1 VRVRVSPFA
10 PWQAAFAPGTTQ
22 LYLKEIQHGQ
32 RRNCK
37 RVRTSSERICSPT
50 SHTQP
55 GLQNIGRNVKIAGF
69 RPGKVPTKIVEQY
82 YGAQAYQDALN
93 EALQRSFYETSQ
105 NNNLKVAGTP
115 QFEVKTKDENADQIE
130 YSATFEV
137 YPEVV
142 IGDLSGVSIERLV
155 YELTQADVEDTIAT
169 LRKQRATFEKVDRA
183 VQAADRVNIDF
194 TGKIDGKPFQGGEA
208 KDLTVVLGTGN
219 MLANFEAALIGMKA
233 GQTKAFD
240 MTFPANYH
248 SKDLAGKPVNFTVTL
263 QGVEA
268 AHLPAIDA
276 EFVKAVGITDGD
288 VSKLES
294 EIRNNLAR
302 EVKRRLGVRNKNTV
316 MDALLKITDFEV
328 PKVLLEWEVQTLM
341 QQTTEDMESRGM
353 KMKGM
358 PLYPDLFKERA
369 EKRVK
374 LGLILAELMQKN
386 GLKAQPH
393 QVKTM
398 IEDYANTFDES
409 EQIIRWY
416 AADPKRMLEVENLVV
431 EENVVSWAM
440 SQARVTDKRAVF
452 NELMGNA

>member
-1 VRVRVSPFA
+1 MSSVETVSA
-10 PWQAAFAPGTTQ
+10 
-22 LYLKEIQHGQ
+22 LE
-32 RRNCK
+32 RRLNASVPQQYI
-37 RVRTSSERICSPT
+37 RSQVSAR
-50 SHTQP
+50 
-55 GLQNIGRNVKIAGF
+55 LQNIGRNAKIAGF

-93 EALQRSFYETSQ
+93 EALQRSFYEASK

-137 YPEVV
+137 YPEVAV
-142 IGDLSGVSIERLV
+142 GDLSGVSIERLV

-169 LRKQRATFEKVDRA
+169 LRKQRTTFEKVDRA

-208 KDLTVVLGTGN
+208 KDLTVVLGTGK
-219 MLANFEAALIGMKA
+219 MLADFEAALIGMKA
-233 GQTKAFD
+233 GQTKSFE
-240 MTFPANYH
+240 MTFPADYP
-248 SKDLAGKPVNFTVTL
+248 SKDLAEKPVNFTVIL

-276 EFVKAVGITDGD
+276 EFVKAVGIADGD

-294 EIRNNLAR
+294 EIRHNLAR
-302 EVKRRLGVRNKNTV
+302 EVKRRLGVSNKNTV
-316 MDALLKITDFEV
+316 MDALLNITGFEV

-358 PLYPDLFKERA
+358 PLSPDLFKERA

-374 LGLILAELMQKN
+374 LGLILAELMQKH
-386 GLKAQPH
+386 GLEAQPQ

-398 IEDYANTFDES
+398 IEDYAQTFDES

-416 AADPKRMLEVENLVV
+416 AADPKRMLEVENLVL
-431 EENVVSWAM
+431 EENVVNWAM
-440 SQARVTDKRAVF
+440 SQARVTDKPAVF

>member
-1 VRVRVSPFA
+1 MASVETVSALERRLNASVPQ
-10 PWQAAFAPGTTQ
+10 QAIRSQVSA
-22 LYLKEIQHGQ
+22 
-32 RRNCK
+32 R
-37 RVRTSSERICSPT
+37 
-50 SHTQP
+50 
-55 GLQNIGRNVKIAGF
+55 LQNIGRNVKIAGF

-93 EALQRSFYETSQ
+93 EALQRSFYEASQ

>member
-1 VRVRVSPFA
+1 MASVETVSALERRLNASVPQ
-10 PWQAAFAPGTTQ
+10 QAILSQVSA
-22 LYLKEIQHGQ
+22 
-32 RRNCK
+32 R
-37 RVRTSSERICSPT
+37 
-50 SHTQP
+50 
-55 GLQNIGRNVKIAGF
+55 LQNIGRNVKIAGF

-93 EALQRSFYETSQ
+93 EALQRSFYEASQ

-194 TGKIDGKPFQGGEA
+194 TGKIDGKSFQGGEA

-219 MLANFEAALIGMKA
+219 MLADFEAALIGMKA
-233 GQTKAFD
+233 GQTKSFE
-240 MTFPANYH
+240 MTFPADYH
-248 SKDLAGKPVNFTVTL
+248 SKDLAENPVNFTVTL

-268 AHLPAIDA
+268 AHLPAINA
-276 EFVKAVGITDGD
+276 EFVKAVGIADGD
-288 VSKLES
+288 VSKLEG

-328 PKVLLEWEVQTLM
+328 PKVLLEGEVQTLM

-358 PLYPDLFKERA
+358 PLHPDLFTERA

-374 LGLILAELMQKN
+374 LGLILAELMQKH
-386 GLKAQPH
+386 GLKAQPQ

-398 IEDYANTFDES
+398 IEDYAQTFDES

-416 AADPKRMLEVENLVV
+416 AADPKRMLEVENLVL

>member
-1 VRVRVSPFA
+1 MSSVETVSALERRLNASVPQ
-10 PWQAAFAPGTTQ
+10 QAIRSQVSA
-22 LYLKEIQHGQ
+22 
-32 RRNCK
+32 R
-37 RVRTSSERICSPT
+37 
-50 SHTQP
+50 
-55 GLQNIGRNVKIAGF
+55 LQNIGRNVKIAGF

-93 EALQRSFYETSQ
+93 EALQRSFYEASQ

-328 PKVLLEWEVQTLM
+328 PKVLLEGEVQTLM

>member
-1 VRVRVSPFA
+1 MASVETVSALERRLNASVPQ
-10 PWQAAFAPGTTQ
+10 QAIRSQVSA
-22 LYLKEIQHGQ
+22 
-32 RRNCK
+32 R
-37 RVRTSSERICSPT
+37 
-50 SHTQP
+50 
-55 GLQNIGRNVKIAGF
+55 LQNIGRNVKIAGF

-93 EALQRSFYETSQ
+93 EALQRSFYEASQ

-416 AADPKRMLEVENLVV
+416 AADPKRMLEVENLVL

-440 SQARVTDKRAVF
+440 GQVKVTDKPAVF

>member
-1 VRVRVSPFA
+1 
-10 PWQAAFAPGTTQ
+10 
-22 LYLKEIQHGQ
+22 
-32 RRNCK
+32 
-37 RVRTSSERICSPT
+37 
-50 SHTQP
+50 
-55 GLQNIGRNVKIAGF
+55 
-69 RPGKVPTKIVEQY
+69 
-82 YGAQAYQDALN
+82 
-93 EALQRSFYETSQ
+93 
-105 NNNLKVAGTP
+105 
-115 QFEVKTKDENADQIE
+115 
-130 YSATFEV
+130 
-137 YPEVV
+137 
-142 IGDLSGVSIERLV
+142 
-155 YELTQADVEDTIAT
+155 VEDTIAT

-194 TGKIDGKPFQGGEA
+194 TGKIDGKSFQGGEA

-219 MLANFEAALIGMKA
+219 MLADFEAALIGMKA
-233 GQTKAFD
+233 GQTKSFE
-240 MTFPANYH
+240 MTFPADYH
-248 SKDLAGKPVNFTVTL
+248 SKDLAENPVNFTVTL

-268 AHLPAIDA
+268 AHLPAINA
-276 EFVKAVGITDGD
+276 EFVKAVGIADGD
-288 VSKLES
+288 VSKLEG

-328 PKVLLEWEVQTLM
+328 PKVLLEGEVQTLM

-358 PLYPDLFKERA
+358 PLHPDLFTERA

-374 LGLILAELMQKN
+374 LGLILAELMQKH
-386 GLKAQPH
+386 GLKAQPQ

-398 IEDYANTFDES
+398 IEDYAQTFDES

-416 AADPKRMLEVENLVV
+416 AADPKRMLEVENLVL

>member
-1 VRVRVSPFA
+1 MASVETVSALERRLNASVPQ
-10 PWQAAFAPGTTQ
+10 QAIRSQVSA
-22 LYLKEIQHGQ
+22 
-32 RRNCK
+32 R
-37 RVRTSSERICSPT
+37 
-50 SHTQP
+50 
-55 GLQNIGRNVKIAGF
+55 LQNIGRNVKIAGF

-137 YPEVV
+137 YPEVAV
-142 IGDLSGVSIERLV
+142 GDLSGVSIERLV

-194 TGKIDGKPFQGGEA
+194 TGKIDGKSFQGGEA

-219 MLANFEAALIGMKA
+219 MLADFEAALIGMKA
-233 GQTKAFD
+233 GQTKSFE
-240 MTFPANYH
+240 MTFPADYH
-248 SKDLAGKPVNFTVTL
+248 SKDLAENPVNFTVTL

-268 AHLPAIDA
+268 AHLPAINA
-276 EFVKAVGITDGD
+276 EFVKAVGIADGD
-288 VSKLES
+288 VSKLEG

-328 PKVLLEWEVQTLM
+328 PKVLLEGEVQTLM

-358 PLYPDLFKERA
+358 PLHPDLFTERA

-374 LGLILAELMQKN
+374 LGLILAELMQKH
-386 GLKAQPH
+386 GLKAQPQ

-398 IEDYANTFDES
+398 IEDYAQTFDES

-416 AADPKRMLEVENLVV
+416 AADPKRMLEVENLVL